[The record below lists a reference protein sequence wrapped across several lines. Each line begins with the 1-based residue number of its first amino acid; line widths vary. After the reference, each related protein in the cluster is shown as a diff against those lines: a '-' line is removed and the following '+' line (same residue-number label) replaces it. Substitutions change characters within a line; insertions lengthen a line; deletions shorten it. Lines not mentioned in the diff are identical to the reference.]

1 MFVSVTGWISGSRL
15 LHSTPC
21 QGHDFLFL
29 LCLAVP
35 AFMPAPTVV
44 GISSTEL
51 NVTWSLPTA
60 SQARGNITV
69 YRLYQNMARNLS
81 ADPFASPAYWQVRI
95 STACMGADTVHTVLE
110 SPLVFKALFY
120 ALEISQN
127 WAWYLK
133 VLKC

>member
-1 MFVSVTGWISGSRL
+1 
-15 LHSTPC
+15 
-21 QGHDFLFL
+21 
-29 LCLAVP
+29 
-35 AFMPAPTVV
+35 MPAPTVV

-95 STACMGADTVHTVLE
+95 VNLYGVSLSVQSTFLCLGNQSERGTVLE
-110 SPLVFKALFY
+110 SP
-120 ALEISQN
+120 
-127 WAWYLK
+127 
-133 VLKC
+133 